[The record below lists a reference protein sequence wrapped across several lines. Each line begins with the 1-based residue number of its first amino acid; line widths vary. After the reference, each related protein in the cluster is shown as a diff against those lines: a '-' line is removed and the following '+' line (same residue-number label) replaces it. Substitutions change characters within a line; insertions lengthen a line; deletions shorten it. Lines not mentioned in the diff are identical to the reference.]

1 MGTLISVL
9 EQLVFIC
16 SYVLVCIS
24 LYVLW
29 ENWRTRKVS
38 SEAMILILD
47 EQYARF
53 VQEKSINK
61 KMIKKV
67 IKRLH
72 NEKVKIDIYH
82 FLITKSIANPPL
94 IKAFLEQTQLFQKIL
109 ERKKLGLFD
118 NLYKVKLIGAFK
130 LRGYSDFLLQQCMSS
145 TVYLQQSALKSISEF
160 GEASLLLEAVSSISE
175 DQSDIHNKLLI
186 ESLQRFPGNCIELQ
200 EKIIENFPY
209 FSARMKFIIIQ
220 YLQINNNEIINE
232 FFYDLFLTEDNDIE
246 VIIACLKYFSRVRD
260 DRIKVK
266 VVHLLENEHWEVRLF
281 SILVLKNYHDINRKK
296 YLEWMTKDSD
306 FMVRKMAVSVIYELY
321 PNDNIIKEILNS
333 PDNYAA
339 DSMAS
344 LLSEYGE
351 LLTYMPIIK
360 DSQRREYMMKIL
372 EKKEGGE

>member
-321 PNDNIIKEILNS
+321 PNDNIIK
-333 PDNYAA
+333 
-339 DSMAS
+339 
-344 LLSEYGE
+344 LLMCNFKEKFS
-351 LLTYMPIIK
+351 II
-360 DSQRREYMMKIL
+360 
-372 EKKEGGE
+372 